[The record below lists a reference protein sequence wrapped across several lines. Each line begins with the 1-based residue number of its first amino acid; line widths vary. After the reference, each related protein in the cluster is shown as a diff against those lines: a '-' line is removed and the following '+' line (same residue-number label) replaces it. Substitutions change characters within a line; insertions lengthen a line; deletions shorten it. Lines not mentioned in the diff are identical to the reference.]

1 MIIKKSFTL
10 FSKVLLLL
18 MISVP
23 VMAGSAQG
31 ISDYGLYSIS
41 GAIVVAVA
49 ALGGTI
55 GQGLTAS
62 AALSGI
68 ARNPE
73 AAGKIFVPMILCMA
87 LIESL
92 VLFSLLISFIVIGN
106 IS

>member
-1 MIIKKSFTL
+1 MIIKKSFNV
-10 FSKVLLLL
+10 FSKVLLLV
-18 MISVP
+18 MISIP
-23 VMAGSAQG
+23 VMAAGDQG

-41 GAIVVAVA
+41 GAIVVGIA

-55 GQGLTAS
+55 GQSITAS
-62 AALSGI
+62 AALGGI

-92 VLFSLLISFIVIGN
+92 VLFCLLISFIIIGN